1 MPFQVVDPASNF
13 CYADMA
19 DMVHFSEIRM
29 AQEWEELL
37 RTLVFVSIQLNKG
50 I

>member
-1 MPFQVVDPASNF
+1 MPFRFQVVDPASNF

-19 DMVHFSEIRM
+19 DMVQFSEIRM

-37 RTLVFVSIQLNKG
+37 PPWFLFAFN
-50 I
+50 